1 MSATLIG
8 IDPSVSSPEQVA
20 RAVVENPSLLEK
32 VIEGLNAKPA
42 RVKYGCAKALRVISE
57 ERPNLLYPKFDY
69 FARLLGH
76 ENNIFRWEAIFVLSH
91 LARVDKQDK
100 FTDIFDRYFAPIPG
114 PVMITASN
122 VIGAS
127 ARIAQA
133 KPHLANRIATEVL
146 KVARACYQTP
156 ECRNI
161 AIGHAIRAF
170 GEFLGLI
177 ENREPVLAFVRSQI
191 KNSRPATRK
200 KAEQFLKRLERA
212 MDRSADRSANISV
225 RRSSRKRLDPAFVH

>member
-8 IDPSVSSPEQVA
+8 IDPSVSSPEQMA
-20 RAVVENPSLLEK
+20 RAVVKSPALLEE
-32 VIEGLNAKPA
+32 IINGLNAKTA
-42 RVKYGCAKALRVISE
+42 RVKYACAKALRVISE
-57 ERPNLLYPKFDY
+57 ERPDSLYPKFDY
-69 FARLLGH
+69 FAKLLGH

-100 FTDIFDRYFAPIPG
+100 FNAIFDRYFAPIPG

-133 KPHLANRIATEVL
+133 QPHLANRIATEVL
-146 KVARACYQTP
+146 KVAQASYQTS

-161 AIGHAIRAF
+161 AIGQAILAF

-177 ENREPVLAFVRSQI
+177 ENRQPVLAFVRSQI
-191 KNSRPATRK
+191 KNTRPATRK
-200 KAEQFLKRLERA
+200 KAEQFLKRAERA
-212 MDRSADRSANISV
+212 AERSAGRSADIPVGS
-225 RRSSRKRLDPAFVH
+225 SSRNRLDPAFAH